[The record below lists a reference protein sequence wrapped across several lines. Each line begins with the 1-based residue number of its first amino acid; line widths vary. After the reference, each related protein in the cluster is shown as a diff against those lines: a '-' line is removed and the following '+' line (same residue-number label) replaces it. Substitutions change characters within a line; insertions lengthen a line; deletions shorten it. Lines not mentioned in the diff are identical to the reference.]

1 MSGYRAIAKKIGRV
15 SRIPAFNLAT
25 GNLSNGNLVSNR
37 NLMSNSNRAAC
48 ADWGRKNKAGEKKER
63 KINEANRAKGPWLPE
78 EKYLAGACLYP

>member
-1 MSGYRAIAKKIGRV
+1 MSGYRAIAKKIGCV
-15 SRIPAFNLAT
+15 DRIPAFNLTTVILST
-25 GNLSNGNLVSNR
+25 GNLSTC
-37 NLMSNSNRAAC
+37 NRATG